1 MRGKLTRRELGLSIA
16 AAAAPVL
23 TRAQA
28 EPSAEQLLAG
38 ERKDLERAVEKL
50 EQFRLPMATE
60 PSFRF
65 EP

>member
-23 TRAQA
+23 AGAQT
-28 EPSAEQLLAG
+28 EPSAEQLLAA
-38 ERKDLERAVEKL
+38 ERKDLERAVKRL
-50 EQFRLPMATE
+50 DQFRLPMATE